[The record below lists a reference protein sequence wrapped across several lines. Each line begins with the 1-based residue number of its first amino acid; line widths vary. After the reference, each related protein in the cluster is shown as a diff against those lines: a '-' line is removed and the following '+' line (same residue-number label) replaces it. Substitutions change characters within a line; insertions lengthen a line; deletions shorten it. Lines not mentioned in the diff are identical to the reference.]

1 MKEKDKK
8 GIKNG
13 MLVMEER
20 GPNKILWFLLMHMQ
34 QLIPLA
40 SFALFVEPSE
50 ATHQITKV
58 HFKL

>member
-1 MKEKDKK
+1 MKEKDEK

-13 MLVMEER
+13 MLVMEEI

-40 SFALFVEPSE
+40 SFSLFVEPSE